1 MKWSDEERLMT
12 RVNDT
17 LSGLGGAVWSNDL
30 ARAHRIAAQI
40 EAGTVWINSFE
51 KPLPQAFLVGHKES
65 GIGGEGGKQGLLAFL
80 KPQMIH
86 FYKSPV
92 VAAKM

>member
-1 MKWSDEERLMT
+1 MA

-17 LSGLGGAVWSNDL
+17 ESGLGGAVWSDDL
-30 ARAHRIAAQI
+30 VRAHRLASQI

-51 KPLPQAFLVGHKES
+51 KPLPQAFLSGHKES
-65 GIGGEGGKQGLLAFL
+65 GVGGEGGKHGLFAFL

-86 FYKSPV
+86 LYKSPV
-92 VAAKM
+92 LSSKI